1 TIATVAGDDVINAVE
16 AGATTIAVNG
26 TATGGDI
33 TPGDTVTVTVNGQDY
48 TTTVDGSGNYTVDV
62 NTTDLQA
69 DNTIDASVASADT
82 AGNTIVSNAVEHA
95 VTFDAAADAGT
106 VTIST
111 VAGDDVINAVEA
123 GATTI
128 AVSGTATGGDI
139 SAGDTVTVT
148 VNGQDYTTTVDGSG
162 NYTVDVNTTDLQA
175 DNTIDASV
183 ASSDT
188 AGNTVV

>member
-1 TIATVAGDDVINAVE
+1 MVK
-16 AGATTIAVNG
+16 
-26 TATGGDI
+26 I
-33 TPGDTVTVTVNGQDY
+33 TRQQ
-48 TTTVDGSGNYTVDV
+48 VDGSGNYTVDV

-69 DNTIDASVASADT
+69 DNTIDASVASSDT
-82 AGNTIVSNAVEHA
+82 AGNTVVSNAAEHA
-95 VTFDAAADAGT
+95 VTFDGAADAGT
-106 VTIST
+106 VTIGT
-111 VAGDDVINAVEA
+111 VASDDVINAVEA
-123 GATTI
+123 GAATI

-139 SAGDTVTVT
+139 STGDTVTVT

-188 AGNTVV
+188 AGNTVVSVTQQSMLLLLMVQLMRVR